1 MFWEPPL
8 QNWIGYESFLG
19 FHLWGKLELTQYAPE
34 PKIVPEKPTMIRFH
48 WNVQDGIAFSH
59 NKPPAKCSATLHPN
73 PKCHLL
79 TIWKIPWMKE
89 LCSLLCLSLYQL
101 ASLMSVILSS
111 SSLSFLSHKGLR
123 VLTDSFLS
131 VKSTFLPHSRTF
143 KGLTST
149 WDCIVKKLRF

>member
-59 NKPPAKCSATLHPN
+59 NKPPAKCSAIPHPS

-79 TIWKIPWMKE
+79 TIWKNTLNERAVQFALFIFV
-89 LCSLLCLSLYQL
+89 
-101 ASLMSVILSS
+101 SVSISDVS
-111 SSLSFLSHKGLR
+111 HPQFLFPLIS
-123 VLTDSFLS
+123 
-131 VKSTFLPHSRTF
+131 
-143 KGLTST
+143 
-149 WDCIVKKLRF
+149 